1 MIDPEAIF
9 SNYEGHTIFSIFFD
23 RILVYEQLLNQVT
36 KNEIEEE
43 EDINGQ
49 DIESNFSRRL
59 YRILNTPTGDLAHF
73 KDKINDKDVTKSMN
87 AC

>member
-23 RILVYEQLLNQVT
+23 RIMTYEQILKQLPQLDL
-36 KNEIEEE
+36 EDE

-49 DIESNFSRRL
+49 DIESSYSRRL
-59 YRILNTPTGDLAHF
+59 YRILNMPTGDLAHF
-73 KDKINDKDVTKSMN
+73 KDKFKEDT
-87 AC
+87 A